1 MNVKLRNFETMKDF
15 IEILKITLPSIIML
29 IAVYYIV
36 GGFLRNNENRQ
47 KLKAIRGNQ
56 KLITPIRLQAYERLV
71 LLLERISPESL
82 VMRADYPAKTCEQL
96 HTELLQA
103 IRAEFE
109 HNLSQ
114 QLYVSVE
121 AWDSVKN
128 AKNYTVTLI
137 NNAAKGVED
146 SAPAIDLSRTILD
159 MAVELEQPITEKA
172 INELKREIQQIF

>member
-1 MNVKLRNFETMKDF
+1 MKDF

-47 KLKAIRGNQ
+47 KLKAIHGNQ
-56 KLITPIRLQAYERLV
+56 KLITPVRLQAYERLV

-82 VMRADYPAKTCEQL
+82 VMRADYPGKTCEQL

-121 AWDSVKN
+121 AWDSVRN

-137 NNAAKGVED
+137 NTAAKDVED
-146 SAPAIDLSRTILD
+146 GAPAIELSRRILD
-159 MAVELEQPITEKA
+159 MSVELEQPITGKA

>member
-1 MNVKLRNFETMKDF
+1 MEVFLEIIKL
-15 IEILKITLPSIIML
+15 TLPSVIML
-29 IAVYYIV
+29 AALYYII
-36 GGFLRNNENRQ
+36 GGFLRNSEKRQ
-47 KLKAIRGNQ
+47 KLKVIRGNQ

-82 VMRADYPAKTCEQL
+82 VMRANYPDKTCEQM
-96 HTELLQA
+96 HSELLQA

-121 AWDSVKN
+121 AWRSVKN

-137 NNAAKGVED
+137 NNAAKDMNGA
-146 SAPAIDLSRTILD
+146 SAIELSRKILD
-159 MAVELEQPITEKA
+159 MAVELDPPITEKA

>member
-1 MNVKLRNFETMKDF
+1 MKDF
-15 IEILKITLPSIIML
+15 TEILKIVLPSLIML
-29 IAVYYIV
+29 AAVYYII
-36 GGFLRNNENRQ
+36 GEFFRNSENRR

-71 LLLERISPESL
+71 LFLERISPESL
-82 VMRADYPAKTCEQL
+82 VMRANYPAKTSGQL

-114 QLYVSVE
+114 QLYVSID
-121 AWDSVKN
+121 AWNSVKN

-137 NNAAKGVED
+137 NNAAKDVEEGV
-146 SAPAIDLSRTILD
+146 PAIELSRKVLD
-159 MAVELEQPITEKA
+159 MTMELEQPITEKA